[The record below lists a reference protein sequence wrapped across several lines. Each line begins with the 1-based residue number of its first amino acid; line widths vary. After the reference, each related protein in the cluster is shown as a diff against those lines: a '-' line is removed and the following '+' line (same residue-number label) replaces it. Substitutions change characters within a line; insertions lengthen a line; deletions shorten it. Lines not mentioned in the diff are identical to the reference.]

1 MNSDDP
7 DGNSMSRQINRHA
20 QFALINHEKY
30 KYNDLCILF
39 RDGTC
44 LWRDGR
50 IQIDMKKYPMTRR
63 TRRMVQREYKK
74 LYGNGENFLKT
85 VLRYLVMT
93 SGMTGLMLFW
103 GLSRGPKGSDLNQ
116 AKSSQDAPCIEL
128 QSAANLY
135 EQAHLQV
142 ENLADSLRAQS
153 H

>member
-1 MNSDDP
+1 MKEEPEP
-7 DGNSMSRQINRHA
+7 DSNNLRRINRHA

-74 LYGNGENFLKT
+74 LYGNSENFLKT
-85 VLRYLVMT
+85 VLHYLVMT
-93 SGMTGLMLFW
+93 SSVTGLMLF
-103 GLSRGPKGSDLNQ
+103 GVLSRGPKASDSNKT
-116 AKSSQDAPCIEL
+116 KSSQDAPCIEL